1 MSVLPARHVVTVEEY
16 DRMVEAGVFA
26 ADRRL
31 ELIGGEIVDM
41 SPIGSAHEACVDRLT
56 RSFAPLATSDR
67 AALRIQGSFQADDR
81 SRPQPDVA
89 ILRTR
94 GDFYA
99 EAHPRPEDLFLVVE
113 VADSSLRYDRSV
125 KRPAYAR
132 VGVRETWIVDLVG
145 GIVEVARDPSAAGYC
160 RIDRFARGETV
171 APEAFPDLTIAVD
184 DVLG

>member
-67 AALRIQGSFQADDR
+67 ASLRVQGSFQADER

-89 ILRTR
+89 LLRSR
-94 GDFYA
+94 ADFYA
-99 EAHPRPEDLFLVVE
+99 EAHPRPEDIFLVVE

-145 GIVEVARDPSAAGYC
+145 AIVEVAREPSAAGYS
-160 RIDRFARGETV
+160 RIDRFARGDSL
-171 APEAFPDLTIAVD
+171 APEAFPDLSILAD
-184 DVLG
+184 HILG